1 MANWHDR
8 PATAALYL
16 AICLLT
22 IALRLTS
29 ALPTVAGSPCES
41 VCVNAGDPVEDVVCL
56 DADYQNLENGR
67 AFQKCVSC
75 QLNSTAVDT
84 ERNETDV
91 GFGLRTCKAQNMM
104 VTIKYSD

>member
-8 PATAALYL
+8 PVTAALYL

-22 IALRLTS
+22 IVLRPAS
-29 ALPTVAGSPCES
+29 ALPTVPGSSCES
-41 VCVNAGDPVEDVVCL
+41 VCTNAGDLVEDVVCL

-67 AFQKCVSC
+67 AYQKCVSC

-84 ERNETDV
+84 GKNETDV
-91 GFGLRTCKAQNMM
+91 EFGLCTSHEE
-104 VTIKYSD
+104 T